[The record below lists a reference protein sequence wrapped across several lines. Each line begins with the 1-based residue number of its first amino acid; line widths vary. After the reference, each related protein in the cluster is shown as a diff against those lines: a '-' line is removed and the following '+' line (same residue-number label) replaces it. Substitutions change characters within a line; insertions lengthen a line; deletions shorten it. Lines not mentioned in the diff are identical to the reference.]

1 MADSIESF
9 VEKLQ
14 TEGVQAGKD
23 AAEKIRVEAQR
34 QADEI
39 IQQARSEADKI
50 LAEAQS
56 QADSALARGRSEL
69 ALAARDTIHQLR
81 NTLMDILQNVLVG
94 PVTEPLSSSDFLSPL
109 LHDIVMQY
117 ARADS
122 ERQAKIDIN
131 VSPDMAKQLAQW
143 AINELRQAAANNGA
157 SVNLRGALKDAGF
170 EYKHEG
176 TNIDVTPNSV
186 IETLTELI
194 GPHFR
199 ELHESGEP
207 KAED

>member
-14 TEGVQAGKD
+14 QEGVQAGKD
-23 AAEKIRVEAQR
+23 AAEKIREEAQR

-50 LAEAQS
+50 LSGAQS
-56 QADSALARGRSEL
+56 QADSALARGRDEL
-69 ALAARDTIHQLR
+69 SLAARDTINQLR
-81 NTLMDILQNVLVG
+81 NTLMDILQNVLAD
-94 PVTEPLSSSDFLSPL
+94 PVTEHLNNSDFLSPL

-122 ERQAKIDIN
+122 ERQPKIDIN
-131 VSPDMAKQLAQW
+131 VSPDMSKQLAQW

-157 SVNLRGALKDAGF
+157 SVNLHGALQDAGF
-170 EYKHEG
+170 EYKYEG
-176 TNIDVTPNSV
+176 TTIEVTVDSV

-199 ELHESGEP
+199 ELHESSEP
-207 KAED
+207 KAGD